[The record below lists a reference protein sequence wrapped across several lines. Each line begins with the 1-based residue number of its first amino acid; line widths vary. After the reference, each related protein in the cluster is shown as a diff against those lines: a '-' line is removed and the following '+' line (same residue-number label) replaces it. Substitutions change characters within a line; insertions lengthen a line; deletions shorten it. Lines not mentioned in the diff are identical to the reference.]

1 MKIITSGKLGD
12 SAVSAGAIWTL
23 FVENFLPGVRF
34 WTNLDQICWMS
45 WLRLATPFRP
55 EWRWQ
60 LMKVIDVST
69 KSNLIYTAPLLP
81 IIFLNP
87 VAMKSVSMLEMSG
100 LNLFVEKITKCVACR
115 QTEPIMTYR
124 SPRHSWIIWFMI
136 SLLGENMLPTIDL
149 SASCVPITKISW

>member
-1 MKIITSGKLGD
+1 
-12 SAVSAGAIWTL
+12 
-23 FVENFLPGVRF
+23 
-34 WTNLDQICWMS
+34 
-45 WLRLATPFRP
+45 
-55 EWRWQ
+55 
-60 LMKVIDVST
+60 MKVIDVST

-124 SPRHSWIIWFMI
+124 SPRHSWII
-136 SLLGENMLPTIDL
+136 
-149 SASCVPITKISW
+149 